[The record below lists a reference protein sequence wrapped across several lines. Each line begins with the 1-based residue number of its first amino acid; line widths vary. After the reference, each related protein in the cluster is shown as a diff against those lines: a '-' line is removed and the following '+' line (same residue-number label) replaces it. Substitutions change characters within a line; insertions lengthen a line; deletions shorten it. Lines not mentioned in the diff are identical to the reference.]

1 MHLVQQMPSVSHS
14 LGTCVLALPALP
26 WPLQQA
32 KFMVQVLNKN
42 RRPSGLNHTHHFI
55 RFLGFRGLELL
66 VGWTALMTHEGHT
79 PPGMR
84 GNPQQMHTR

>member
-1 MHLVQQMPSVSHS
+1 MHLVQQVPSASHS

-26 WPLQQA
+26 WPLQPA

-42 RRPSGLNHTHHFI
+42 RTQRPESHES
-55 RFLGFRGLELL
+55 FLGFRGLELL
-66 VGWTALMTHEGHT
+66 IRWTALMTHEGHT